1 MKWEVKWDWKSYV
14 DNNGNKVSYNMENY
28 MKNSKAR
35 VWEDIN
41 APLVEVYH
49 TTTNPWIAF
58 SEFNPVWTSWYR
70 FWKDVV
76 NYYTDSKDMS
86 GSYANQNY
94 KTYEWKAKLY
104 NRADV
109 DNFIKEINNWDYHN
123 YVNKEKL
130 NIEIREVWPAAWIWS
145 DTKYAGYQK
154 WDMNQIKKLE
164 KVVKQLSPEEFEL
177 FNNVGKRWSVRDYIE
192 SDTDIDYWNNGVMS
206 EKAREMEDMNSRIR
220 EKLEELVEKEWIS
233 IYDIYDY
240 KKYKKYPDWVYNWM
254 SYKSERELIRNIEND
269 VEYKINWPKKF
280 QYDWYVNLEN
290 PYIIDAEW
298 RNWDTVRLENTTL
311 AQETISNWNNLWEKR
326 QAEVKQIIKNAEKE
340 FEEWQEEEW
349 WDWGGYWEYNDE
361 YAQVIA
367 EIFPEKILE
376 EFADT
381 PRWISESAIEWMHN
395 AIKNDMNEADVVAVM
410 NMLDANWADT
420 TNDVVKWI
428 LKSNKSWETNYD
440 WIIIKNVI
448 DYWGKSNEKV
458 APHNLYITFNSN
470 QFKSKYNE
478 FPTEDPDIRYEKA
491 GNIHSK
497 SFKNWF
503 WDWENDPKNASKVV
517 DYKWEPLK
525 VYHWTAD
532 KFTIFD
538 HNKDWK
544 NTGNK
549 WLYGNW
555 FYFTDNLQTARE
567 YGKMWVDLPFWDYGN
582 IADWEKARFDKANLM
597 EVYLDMKNPFYF
609 KNIKN
614 ANQVRKLKEAS
625 GIRWL
630 QWNDYLKEMRTLT
643 DRQSEELARYL
654 QNAWYDGIIYE
665 WDNWTE
671 YAVFNSNQIKSA
683 TDNVWTYDKNNPD
696 IRYQKNWV
704 TANGKNDITSK

>member
-35 VWEDIN
+35 VGEDIN

-130 NIEIREVWPAAWIWS
+130 NIEIREVWPEAWLWS

-154 WDMNQIKKLE
+154 WDMNHIKRLE

-192 SDTDIDYWNNGVMS
+192 SDTDIDYWKNGVMS

-326 QAEVKQIIKNAEKE
+326 QAEMKKIINDAEKE
-340 FEEWQEEEW
+340 FYEWQEEEW
-349 WDWGGYWEYNDE
+349 WDWTSYSEYNDE

-478 FPTEDPDIRYEKA
+478 FPTEDPDIRYA
-491 GNIHSK
+491 
-497 SFKNWF
+497 
-503 WDWENDPKNASKVV
+503 
-517 DYKWEPLK
+517 
-525 VYHWTAD
+525 
-532 KFTIFD
+532 
-538 HNKDWK
+538 
-544 NTGNK
+544 
-549 WLYGNW
+549 
-555 FYFTDNLQTARE
+555 
-567 YGKMWVDLPFWDYGN
+567 
-582 IADWEKARFDKANLM
+582 
-597 EVYLDMKNPFYF
+597 
-609 KNIKN
+609 
-614 ANQVRKLKEAS
+614 
-625 GIRWL
+625 
-630 QWNDYLKEMRTLT
+630 
-643 DRQSEELARYL
+643 
-654 QNAWYDGIIYE
+654 
-665 WDNWTE
+665 
-671 YAVFNSNQIKSA
+671 
-683 TDNVWTYDKNNPD
+683 
-696 IRYQKNWV
+696 KNWV
-704 TANGKNDITSK
+704 TTNNKNAVTKTIKKNAITQNSQDEVEWFNRSYNEYQKIKWTVKYDEIYDLIEDANWRGHAIKKKTWDDKYEKMIYKDKNDFALSEIERRWPQIIKWDSSTRNRNWKEKLPWWYIEKPDWSKWFHIDYKIWNKAKKLKRKLKNKKGS